1 MLSLASDNSAYI
13 YLRSAETSFSSWG
26 FFLIEVTF
34 EVVVVG
40 FGLVVPTPPNA
51 PVAFGLIYVG
61 APLGLALPTLFPPK
75 I

>member
-13 YLRSAETSFSSWG
+13 YLRSAEASLSSLG
-26 FFLIEVTF
+26 FFLVDVTF
-34 EVVVVG
+34 EEVVVG
-40 FGLVVPTPPNA
+40 FVLVVPTPPNA

-61 APLGLALPTLFPPK
+61 APTGLALPTLFPPK